1 MASKTA
7 ETQYHRK
14 IRNQNA
20 GRARKRALENKG
32 TTPPFSV
39 HTEEADANAPGQARN
54 EPQDTGQQAS

>member
-39 HTEEADANAPGQARN
+39 HTEEADANAPGQARK
-54 EPQDTGQQAS
+54 S